1 VNVLF
6 TVGCSILIVGTAL
19 ECVLYGI
26 APRVLGHAAFLP
38 IREQATLDVGPEGQE
53 LLSGRKAASLDAEG
67 LPREAHGY
75 RDAPLAPVAVPQS
88 IVTCIHLAPVETTNA
103 YVTYAVAKADEVLL
117 CLALDKRNAFG
128 LVRTRLSFD
137 GHVVTLKSAFLPV
150 GALSFGASTL
160 FFVLASLGAMGND
173 ALVLPVMFFLVL
185 LATGASSWR
194 RLRPLVAVLRGRIQD
209 SIRGMG

>member
-1 VNVLF
+1 MLF
-6 TVGCSILIVGTAL
+6 TVGCSILVVGTAL

-53 LLSGRKAASLDAEG
+53 LLSGRKAASLDAAG

-75 RDAPLAPVAVPQS
+75 RAAPRAPVAVPQS

-103 YVTYAVAKADEVLL
+103 YVTYAVAKVDEVLL

-137 GHVVTLKSAFLPV
+137 GHAVTLKSAFLPI
-150 GALSFGASTL
+150 GALSFGASMV
-160 FFVLASLGAMGND
+160 FFGLASLGAMGND

-185 LATGASSWR
+185 LATGTSSWR
-194 RLRPLVAVLRGRIQD
+194 RDRKSVV
-209 SIRGMG
+209 